1 MGFETNRRVV
11 NVMELSDGELV
22 YILLDNGK
30 KYLLNG
36 DRCWRCGSTA
46 KCSGNMQES
55 HYELEVVCEFDFLMR
70 REVCFCVCYKTE

>member
-1 MGFETNRRVV
+1 MKRRVV

-22 YILLDNGK
+22 YIMLDDGK

-46 KCSGNMQES
+46 KCFRNMQEVIMNWKWFVS
-55 HYELEVVCEFDFLMR
+55 LTF
-70 REVCFCVCYKTE
+70 